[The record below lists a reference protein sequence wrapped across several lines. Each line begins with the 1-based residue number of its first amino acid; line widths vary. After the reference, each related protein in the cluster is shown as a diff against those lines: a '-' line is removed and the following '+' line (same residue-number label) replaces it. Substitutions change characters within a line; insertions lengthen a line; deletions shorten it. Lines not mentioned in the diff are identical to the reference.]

1 MKKFNDTW
9 QEVKI
14 KSKIHI
20 LHDFLYIKQGNMCSK
35 WLYFLSSCEILL
47 QVILLRL
54 RRYLSIFSEFSIHMI
69 SKIRK
74 LFWKRVYK
82 DQNSLKAKQ
91 QRNLNIPLYWYL
103 TILYIMLS
111 MGHYIP
117 YLKFRHCYS
126 LEIKHCYVLPSF
138 FHQTL
143 ILPTCHSWHVT
154 HPRYPEWWYVW
165 FLSLPDLSFL
175 IYIYI
180 YKFTYPQK
188 DAYFYL
194 SHLAWNRFL
203 SSSIAHI
210 LNQTIPTTT

>member
-1 MKKFNDTW
+1 MDCCEIIISSPSNMKKFNDTW

-91 QRNLNIPLYWYL
+91 QRNLNLNLNKNSFILIPHY
-103 TILYIMLS
+103 TIYYVKYGTLHSL
-111 MGHYIP
+111 
-117 YLKFRHCYS
+117 LK
-126 LEIKHCYVLPSF
+126 I
-138 FHQTL
+138 QTL
-143 ILPTCHSWHVT
+143 L
-154 HPRYPEWWYVW
+154 
-165 FLSLPDLSFL
+165 
-175 IYIYI
+175 
-180 YKFTYPQK
+180 FT
-188 DAYFYL
+188 
-194 SHLAWNRFL
+194 WN
-203 SSSIAHI
+203 
-210 LNQTIPTTT
+210 

>member
-1 MKKFNDTW
+1 MDCCEIIISSPSNMKKFNDTW

-82 DQNSLKAKQ
+82 DRSPETHEERAPLQLLVTLMLRWSQPKGGGSAGSTLTSL
-91 QRNLNIPLYWYL
+91 
-103 TILYIMLS
+103 
-111 MGHYIP
+111 
-117 YLKFRHCYS
+117 
-126 LEIKHCYVLPSF
+126 LE
-138 FHQTL
+138 
-143 ILPTCHSWHVT
+143 
-154 HPRYPEWWYVW
+154 
-165 FLSLPDLSFL
+165 
-175 IYIYI
+175 
-180 YKFTYPQK
+180 
-188 DAYFYL
+188 
-194 SHLAWNRFL
+194 
-203 SSSIAHI
+203 
-210 LNQTIPTTT
+210 